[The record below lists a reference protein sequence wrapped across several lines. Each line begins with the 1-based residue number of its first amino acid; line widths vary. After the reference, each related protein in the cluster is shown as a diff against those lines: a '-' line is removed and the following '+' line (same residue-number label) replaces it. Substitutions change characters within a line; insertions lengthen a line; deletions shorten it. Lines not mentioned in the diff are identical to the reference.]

1 MSADAAMSAF
11 AMLWVAGWAA
21 YAAVKVDAALR
32 PGVVQV
38 GCNDATSGYGRT
50 VCIST
55 LGVGLEALCVCS
67 KRTDD
72 PENAV
77 LEAVPTDFH
86 TASKSSRVS

>member
-1 MSADAAMSAF
+1 MSAVEIAALAW
-11 AMLWVAGWAA
+11 LAGWAV

-32 PGVVQV
+32 PGVVRV
-38 GCNDATSGYGRT
+38 GCNGAAGSSGRT